1 MHICK
6 YSIFIRIFTVQN
18 QSKMAT
24 FRRIELRVELT
35 SSYGRYVVSAHYKGE
50 DIKAVTTDAEIYDWL
65 DDDSNREKHRWAK
78 RAAYELI
85 VREYKQIKFKN

>member
-1 MHICK
+1 
-6 YSIFIRIFTVQN
+6 
-18 QSKMAT
+18 MAT

-85 VREYKQIKFKN
+85 VREYKQNKSNSKIKHHGSINQLQIPKRTDHL